1 MARRSYNKLVRDKVP
16 TAIVQGGDEAITS
29 VLEDKEEILFALDEK
44 LDEEVCDYQV
54 TKEMAE
60 LADVLEV
67 IHAIAEANG
76 ITFEELDQIRLHKRE
91 TRGGFYEDD
100 PARRNHRVS
109 AVRPQVGGFRLC
121 FAL

>member
-16 TAIVQGGDEAITS
+16 TAIVQGGDEAVTS
-29 VLEDKEEILFALDEK
+29 VLESKDDILFALDEK

-67 IHAIAEANG
+67 MKPVYNFKA
-76 ITFEELDQIRLHKRE
+76 
-91 TRGGFYEDD
+91 
-100 PARRNHRVS
+100 S
-109 AVRPQVGGFRLC
+109 
-121 FAL
+121 

>member
-54 TKEMAE
+54 TRKWQSSRMCW
-60 LADVLEV
+60 
-67 IHAIAEANG
+67 
-76 ITFEELDQIRLHKRE
+76 R
-91 TRGGFYEDD
+91 
-100 PARRNHRVS
+100 
-109 AVRPQVGGFRLC
+109 
-121 FAL
+121 

>member
-44 LDEEVCDYQV
+44 LDEEVCYYQV

-91 TRGGFYEDD
+91 TRGGFTKMILLEEIIE
-100 PARRNHRVS
+100 
-109 AVRPQVGGFRLC
+109 
-121 FAL
+121 

>member
-67 IHAIAEANG
+67 S
-76 ITFEELDQIRLHKRE
+76 
-91 TRGGFYEDD
+91 TRS
-100 PARRNHRVS
+100 RRPTASRSRSWTRSVCTS
-109 AVRPQVGGFRLC
+109 VRRAAVLRR
-121 FAL
+121 

>member
-1 MARRSYNKLVRDKVP
+1 MSRSSYNKLVRDKVP
-16 TAIVQGGDEAITS
+16 TAIVQGGDQAITS
-29 VLEDKEEILFALDEK
+29 VLEDKQEILFALDEK

-76 ITFEELDQIRLHKRE
+76 ITFEELDKIRLDKRDK
-91 TRGGFYEDD
+91 RGGFTKMIMLEEIIE
-100 PARRNHRVS
+100 
-109 AVRPQVGGFRLC
+109 
-121 FAL
+121 

>member
-1 MARRSYNKLVRDKVP
+1 MFSWLDVLITSWCVTRCRLRSCRV
-16 TAIVQGGDEAITS
+16 AITS

-91 TRGGFYEDD
+91 TRGGFTKMILLEEIIE
-100 PARRNHRVS
+100 
-109 AVRPQVGGFRLC
+109 
-121 FAL
+121 

>member
-16 TAIVQGGDEAITS
+16 TAIVQGGDEAVTS
-29 VLEDKEEILFALDEK
+29 VLESKDDILFA

-76 ITFEELDQIRLHKRE
+76 ITFDELDQIRLHKRE
-91 TRGGFYEDD
+91 TRGGFTKMILLEEIIE
-100 PARRNHRVS
+100 
-109 AVRPQVGGFRLC
+109 
-121 FAL
+121 